1 MMITVIWRSAL
12 FVLLTTGTTTLM
24 ALPYYLG

>member
-1 MMITVIWRSAL
+1 MISVIWRSAL
-12 FVLLTTGTTTLM
+12 FFLLTAGTTTLM

>member
-1 MMITVIWRSAL
+1 MMITVMWRTAL

-24 ALPYYLG
+24 ALPYLG

>member
-1 MMITVIWRSAL
+1 MITIIWRSAL